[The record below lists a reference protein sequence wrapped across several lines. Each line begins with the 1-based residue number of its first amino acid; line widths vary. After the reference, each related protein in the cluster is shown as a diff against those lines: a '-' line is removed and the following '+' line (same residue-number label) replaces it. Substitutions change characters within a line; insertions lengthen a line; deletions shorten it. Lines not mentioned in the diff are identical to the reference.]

1 MPELQPITLPLNLH
15 VPLLTVVL
23 ALVLWGL
30 LDQVARRL
38 PAGSVGRG
46 LLLSSRRSVAVT
58 ALVAGLGWWLA
69 EMLDPAAFGRSRW
82 GIELRTTL
90 ITLGAVW
97 TLLRGRNELRRR
109 REAYACQ
116 LLPALEAKEQQFLFD
131 VLLKLIGI
139 SAFVVLV
146 LQILSLLGVSA
157 AVLIT
162 TGGFGAAAVAFGA
175 QGIVSNSLSGLSL
188 YINRPFVVGEFIDIP
203 SEGLMGTVESIGW
216 FYTQLR
222 SLDRQPVFIPNTI
235 FTSKSVLNISEI
247 DNRRIWIEFGLTY
260 DDRPRIPAILAELNQ
275 VLAGHSGVEQDKTKA
290 VNFIG
295 YGDSSLDL
303 RLLCHANSGDVM
315 AAWALQQ
322 DLLLAIG
329 DVVERHGASMPFP
342 TRTLIQAPGAAGR
355 P

>member
-1 MPELQPITLPLNLH
+1 MPVFQPVSLPLGLH
-15 VPLLTVVL
+15 VPLLSVVL
-23 ALVLWGL
+23 ALVLWGV
-30 LDQVARRL
+30 LDQVGRRL

-58 ALVAGLGWWLA
+58 ALVAGVGWWVA
-69 EMLDPAAFGRSRW
+69 EVVDPADFGRSRW
-82 GIELRTTL
+82 GGELRATL

-109 REAYACQ
+109 REAYAPQ
-116 LLPALEAKEQQFLFD
+116 LLPALEPKDQQFLFD
-131 VLLKLIGI
+131 VILKLVGI
-139 SAFVVLV
+139 FAFVVLL

-162 TGGFGAAAVAFGA
+162 TGGFGAAAVGFGA

-203 SEGLMGTVESIGW
+203 SEGLMGTVENIGW

-222 SLDRQPVFIPNTI
+222 ALDRQPVFIPNTI
-235 FTSKSVLNISEI
+235 FTSKPVLNISEI
-247 DNRRIWIEFGLTY
+247 DNRRLWIEFGLTY
-260 DDRPRIPAILAELNQ
+260 DDRQRIPAIVADLNHLVDSHASIDQ
-275 VLAGHSGVEQDKTKA
+275 GKAKA
-290 VNFIG
+290 VNFVG
-295 YGDSSLDL
+295 YGESSLDL

-315 AAWALQQ
+315 VAWALQQ

-329 DVVERHGASMPFP
+329 DVVERHGAAMPFP